1 MRKRVPTIKE
11 VAKEAG
17 VSISTV
23 SNVLTNKRK
32 AYSEETA
39 RRVWEAVHRLG
50 YRRNL
55 IARSL
60 VHRRTF
66 TIGVVVEYLSG
77 SVFRNTYFGVVLD
90 GVLEAATQQEYH
102 VKIIRVRPNAYEKAV
117 EHIED
122 GSMDGVV
129 LASLAADNPLA
140 QYMLKSR
147 IPAVMAGSVLP
158 EVAIPYVDVD
168 DFTAVYRAVRWLME
182 LGHRRIGIITG
193 DLRKWSARRRE
204 QGYLMALREA
214 GIEPHAAWRYE
225 GDYRLEAGE
234 AGIQYLLRAKPAP
247 TAVVCGNDRTALGVL
262 RVLREKGIRVPEQI
276 SVLGFDDDESA
287 ALSVPPLTTVRQP
300 MFEIGIKA
308 TELLLQQVEQ
318 GERLQHSIILPTE
331 LVVRETVA
339 PPPAE

>member
-1 MRKRVPTIKE
+1 MRKRNPTIKE

-90 GVLEAATQQEYH
+90 GVLEAATEREYH

-117 EHIED
+117 DHIED

-129 LASLAADNPLA
+129 LASLAADNPIARYMA
-140 QYMLKSR
+140 QSR
-147 IPAVMAGSVLP
+147 VPAVMAGSVLP
-158 EVAIPYVDVD
+158 DMEIPYVDVD
-168 DFTAVYRAVRWLME
+168 DLTAMYRAVKWLIE

-214 GIEPHAAWRYE
+214 GIEPHPSWRYE
-225 GDYRLEAGE
+225 GDYRLESGE
-234 AGIQYLLRAKPAP
+234 AGMRFLLQADPAP

-262 RVLREKGIRVPEQI
+262 RVLREKGIRVPEQV

-300 MFEIGIKA
+300 M
-308 TELLLQQVEQ
+308 
-318 GERLQHSIILPTE
+318 
-331 LVVRETVA
+331 
-339 PPPAE
+339 